1 MHLSTPGRLALLLA
15 PVLALALPTPKDA
28 KFFNPSDD
36 PYVTDLGQKTGRIG
50 IDIVDP
56 SHLRVDPVR
65 VLDHIARSS
74 SKMSSLTKRRN
85 VALVG
90 ERKKGESAAAAEG
103 AVTGEGKEDGADVRR
118 AQVQVDPVE
127 ANVHVFR
134 PSPMV
139 VPAHE
144 GQQQETGSTGD
155 MPQFRPEYD
164 AGDWRRYYH

>member
-85 VALVG
+85 VAL
-90 ERKKGESAAAAEG
+90 
-103 AVTGEGKEDGADVRR
+103 GKEDGADVRR